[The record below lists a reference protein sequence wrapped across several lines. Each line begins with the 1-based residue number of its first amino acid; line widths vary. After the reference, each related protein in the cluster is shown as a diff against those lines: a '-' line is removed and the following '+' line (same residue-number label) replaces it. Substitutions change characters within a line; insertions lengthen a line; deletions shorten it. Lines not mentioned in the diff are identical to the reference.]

1 MAVAL
6 RRQAERRATDARRP
20 RTTEGSRLTLAS
32 QRRSRLP
39 IFVFAVAAVVVL
51 AGLLSLAVFH
61 TQLASRQLQINQ
73 LQQEARDERERFDE
87 LRNKRAVLRSPGR
100 LSENAERLGMVA
112 GETSEFVEIDQWKLA
127 QQIAAGGVLDDSAR
141 LIVIDT
147 DPLEQHSDVKR
158 VSAGQ
163 P

>member
-1 MAVAL
+1 MAAPL
-6 RRQAERRATDARRP
+6 RRQADRAAASARRSSNTP
-20 RTTEGSRLTLAS
+20 GQLSLAS
-32 QRRSRLP
+32 RRRSRLP
-39 IFVFAVAAVVVL
+39 MFVFAVASVVVL

-73 LQQEARDERERFDE
+73 MEQEARDERERFDE

-100 LSENAERLGMVA
+100 LSENAERIGMMA
-112 GETSEFVEIDQWKLA
+112 GTTNDFVEVDKWKLA
-127 QQIAAGGVLDDSAR
+127 QQIAAAGVLDDSAR

-163 P
+163 S

>member
-1 MAVAL
+1 M
-6 RRQAERRATDARRP
+6 
-20 RTTEGSRLTLAS
+20 
-32 QRRSRLP
+32 
-39 IFVFAVAAVVVL
+39 FAVASVVVL

>member
-1 MAVAL
+1 MAVPL
-6 RRQAERRATDARRP
+6 RRQAERSAATGRSASNTR
-20 RTTEGSRLTLAS
+20 GQLSLAS
-32 QRRSRLP
+32 QRRTRLP
-39 IFVFAVAAVVVL
+39 MFVFAMASVVVL

-61 TQLASRQLQINQ
+61 TQLASRQLQINN
-73 LQQEARDERERFDE
+73 LEQQARDERERFDE

-112 GETSEFVEIDQWKLA
+112 GATSDFVEVDKWKLA
-127 QQIAAGGVLDDSAR
+127 QQIAAAGVLDDSAR

-163 P
+163 S

>member
-1 MAVAL
+1 MALPLQQHAG
-6 RRQAERRATDARRP
+6 
-20 RTTEGSRLTLAS
+20 RTTSTEQSPDKRGQLTLAS

-39 IFVFAVAAVVVL
+39 IAVLAGAAIVIL

-73 LQQEARDERERFDE
+73 LEQQARDERERFDD

-112 GETSEFVEIDQWKLA
+112 GSTSDFVEVEQWKLA
-127 QQIAAGGVLDDSAR
+127 QQIAAAGVLDDSAR

>member
-1 MAVAL
+1 MAVEL
-6 RRQAERRATDARRP
+6 RRQADKAASSGRRASNAR
-20 RTTEGSRLTLAS
+20 GQLTLAA

-39 IFVFAVAAVVVL
+39 MFVFAVTTVVVL

-73 LQQEARDERERFDE
+73 LEQEARDERERFDD

-100 LSENAERLGMVA
+100 LSENAERLGMIA
-112 GETSEFVEIDQWKLA
+112 GTTSDFVEVNNWKLA
-127 QQIAAGGVLDDSAR
+127 QQIAAAGVLDDSAR